1 MEFHLNSNMFCCT
14 SLIPLFVTMNY
25 KVEKAYSSV
34 CPLRTQKHVGVVDR
48 ALELHTR
55 ENPAHFHNL
64 IIGSDVAS
72 LVW

>member
-1 MEFHLNSNMFCCT
+1 
-14 SLIPLFVTMNY
+14 MNY

-64 IIGSDVAS
+64 IISSDVAS